1 MTATP
6 KVAAIHDISGF
17 GRCSLTVAL
26 PILSVMGVQCAVL
39 PTAYLSTHTA
49 FPDFTFL
56 DLTEEMKKTMDHW
69 QTLGLCFDAVYSGFL
84 GCTEQI
90 GVVEDFIRRF
100 RKDNA
105 LAVVDP
111 VMGDNGVRYVT
122 YTDEMCEATCRLTEK
137 ADVITPNLTEA
148 AFLLGED
155 YETLP
160 RDKAGYAELCRALSG
175 GGARSV
181 VLTGVSDGADTLGAA
196 AFDRETGQVEFALTD
211 RIPGEYHGTGDVFSS
226 VLTGALVRGRKLTEA
241 AALAAK
247 FVRDCA
253 ERTFPQG
260 TPMREGVDLEP
271 LLYTIGADRL

>member
-1 MTATP
+1 
-6 KVAAIHDISGF
+6 
-17 GRCSLTVAL
+17 
-26 PILSVMGVQCAVL
+26 
-39 PTAYLSTHTA
+39 
-49 FPDFTFL
+49 
-56 DLTEEMKKTMDHW
+56 
-69 QTLGLCFDAVYSGFL
+69 
-84 GCTEQI
+84 
-90 GVVEDFIRRF
+90 
-100 RKDNA
+100 
-105 LAVVDP
+105 
-111 VMGDNGVRYVT
+111 MGDNGVRYVT

-148 AFLLGED
+148 AFLLGRIMKP
-155 YETLP
+155 LP

-196 AFDRETGQVEFALTD
+196 VFDRETGQVEFALTD

-260 TPMREGVDLEP
+260 TPMREGVDFEP

>member
-1 MTATP
+1 M
-6 KVAAIHDISGF
+6 
-17 GRCSLTVAL
+17 
-26 PILSVMGVQCAVL
+26 
-39 PTAYLSTHTA
+39 
-49 FPDFTFL
+49 
-56 DLTEEMKKTMDHW
+56 
-69 QTLGLCFDAVYSGFL
+69 
-84 GCTEQI
+84 
-90 GVVEDFIRRF
+90 
-100 RKDNA
+100 
-105 LAVVDP
+105 
-111 VMGDNGVRYVT
+111 
-122 YTDEMCEATCRLTEK
+122 
-137 ADVITPNLTEA
+137 ITPNLTEA

-196 AFDRETGQVEFALTD
+196 VFDRETGQVEFALTD

-260 TPMREGVDLEP
+260 TPMREGVDFEP